1 MLCDGSTDI
10 SSAEEQE
17 VVYISYRD
25 TVTLRPTLKFFN
37 TVAPK
42 YSQDVD
48 SLKKHYPE
56 AVPEKMVFLSSDGT
70 SVNGR
75 KNSVLIR
82 LFQEYYEW
90 LIFMVF

>member
-10 SSAEEQE
+10 RNVEEQE

-25 TVTLRPTLKFFN
+25 TVTLQPTLKFFN
-37 TVAPK
+37 IVAPK

-48 SLKKHYPE
+48 SLKKQYLE
-56 AVPEKMVFLSSDGT
+56 AVPEKMIFLSSDGP

-75 KNSVLIR
+75 KNSVLIQ